1 MNRRIEMND
10 PTFVY
15 SPQVLVSGPSGMVDS
30 VMAEARKVS
39 WKVFDVESAS
49 REF

>member
-1 MNRRIEMND
+1 MFR
-10 PTFVY
+10 
-15 SPQVLVSGPSGMVDS
+15 PQVLVSGPGGMVDS